1 MDQNQFLEKVA
12 GLVTTAADYNNM
24 LTDAMVRKAF
34 EGQLDEEQMG
44 YVRDYLNQRNIRIV
58 RSDEMEAS
66 GASAPDAGSG
76 AVWAADEEATVNPN
90 ADAGL
95 DADKGVAGDESPDE
109 GRSAAGHPGNAGGQ
123 GSGKKSE
130 DAGNKSE
137 GTGNKSEGARK
148 MKAPGSSGTGSAG
161 SKDKKLFLAY
171 KNDLEGIA
179 VYPPTAEKELIER
192 KCLGD
197 EEARRILVEGNL
209 HRVALYAGLYEG
221 YGVPIMDLVQEGN
234 LELILLVDEYE
245 TDSEEEFQTALRQRV
260 MDAMERHLDEVNDH
274 NDMKKRVTG
283 LANKLLEASAELAE
297 LLDRQPTLEEL
308 AKHLNVPEDQIESV
322 MKMSMDAM
330 TVDESGLGGQ

>member
-44 YVRDYLNQRNIRIV
+44 YVRAYLDQRNIRIV
-58 RSDEMEAS
+58 RSEEMEDS
-66 GASAPDAGSG
+66 TASALYD
-76 AVWAADEEATVNPN
+76 
-90 ADAGL
+90 
-95 DADKGVAGDESPDE
+95 DKGIAGDESPDD
-109 GRSAAGHPGNAGGQ
+109 GRSAARHPVDDAGQ
-123 GSGKKSE
+123 GAGKE
-130 DAGNKSE
+130 
-137 GTGNKSEGARK
+137 SEGARK
-148 MKAPGSSGTGSAG
+148 MKAPGGAGTGSAAG
-161 SKDKKLFLAY
+161 KDKKLFLTY
-171 KNDLEGIA
+171 KNELEGIA
-179 VYPPTAEKELIER
+179 VYPPAAEKELIER
-192 KCLGD
+192 KCQGD

-221 YGVPIMDLVQEGN
+221 YGAPIMDLVQEGN
-234 LELILLVDEYE
+234 VELILLVDEYM
-245 TDSEEEFQTALRQRV
+245 TDAEEDFQTALRQRV

>member
-44 YVRDYLNQRNIRIV
+44 YVRAYLNQRNIRIV

-66 GASAPDAGSG
+66 GASAQ
-76 AVWAADEEATVNPN
+76 
-90 ADAGL
+90 DAGL
-95 DADKGVAGDESPDE
+95 DADKGVAGDESLDE
-109 GRSAAGHPGNAGGQ
+109 GRIDAGHPGN
-123 GSGKKSE
+123 

-137 GTGNKSEGARK
+137 GTGKKSEGAKK

-179 VYPPTAEKELIER
+179 VYPPAAEKELIER

-221 YGVPIMDLVQEGN
+221 YGAPIMDLVQEGN